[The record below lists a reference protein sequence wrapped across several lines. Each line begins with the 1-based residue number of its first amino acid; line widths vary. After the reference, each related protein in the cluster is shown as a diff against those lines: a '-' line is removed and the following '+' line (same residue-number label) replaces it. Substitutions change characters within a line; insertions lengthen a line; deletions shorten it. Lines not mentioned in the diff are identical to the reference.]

1 MITLVKR
8 TNEERRELFR
18 NTADKMGLQDAII
31 EKDFWVCSPP
41 EMLRKVV
48 EFKMKFYPRAWA
60 RYEDVLTGG
69 LKLIPPSSR
78 LDALAEDY
86 AAMKEMLFGKHPS
99 FENILAGL
107 QALEQ
112 EIISS
117 YAG

>member
-1 MITLVKR
+1 MPSRYSRHYYDLYQLALSEVK
-8 TNEERRELFR
+8 
-18 NTADKMGLQDAII
+18 DAAI
-31 EKDFWVCSPP
+31 SQP